1 MDNFYYNSGRKP
13 KRRSGIFA
21 PFLII
26 MCIVVILVLIVQIIS
41 GLKMQTNETKR
52 NQAFM
57 YTERGDI
64 KFQPWGQETWHDAY
78 NGALI
83 WEGDRI
89 RSGKDSYAVLE
100 FYDGSRSR
108 INEETELSV
117 EKIEAEKKA
126 INVELKLASGEIWIN
141 EKATE
146 ENLKFRVYTQ
156 HLDVVSLGTKFA
168 VAVSGE
174 EFVRVTDGEVKAMVY
189 DNFAEDPELLDS
201 VSIGVGQQI
210 SVSAADIDALE
221 SRKFVNLLEST
232 DDYWRVTEWY
242 LWNIREDENPT
253 VYRSLEGERSEGV
266 PPASSE
272 NDSAPAS
279 GTLVEG
285 QPSHNTASVPLPKVT
300 VTNPPVSPFE
310 LTERRIYLKGTVSL
324 DVTKVIVTE
333 FYEDPEGKPY
343 QLSKFVPGSGTW
355 NYAAGLDFGNLKS
368 GKNRF
373 VVQAYNGDGLVSDP
387 VEVVVNIPIQSDEA
401 DRGVAEVTLPVAE
414 EENAI
419 EETDIAD
426 EEDISESSTE
436 APSEGVTGP
445 IMEPATPTKS
455 ITKTQPVIVSFEDAE
470 KTKENYFVTTAER
483 VVINGNTG
491 GAKDVQKV
499 IVNGWPLSLYTSG
512 SMEWTYY
519 AKSSIN
525 TLQRGINVY
534 NVYTENSK
542 GERSLSLTF
551 TIEKR

>member
-13 KRRSGIFA
+13 RRRSGIFA

-26 MCIVVILVLIVQIIS
+26 MCMVVILVLIVQIIS
-41 GLKMQTNETKR
+41 GLKMQTDETKR

-64 KFQPWGQETWHDAY
+64 KFQPWGQETWHDSY

-100 FYDGSRSR
+100 FYDGSRIR

-126 INVELKLASGEIWIN
+126 INVELKLVSGEIWIN

-146 ENLKFRVYTQ
+146 ENLKFRVYTK

-168 VAVSGE
+168 IAVEDE

-201 VSIGVGQQI
+201 VSIGIGQQV

-253 VYRSLEGERSEGV
+253 VYRTSEGERSEGV
-266 PPASSE
+266 PPAPAE
-272 NDSAPAS
+272 GDSVPVS
-279 GTLVEG
+279 GTPVGG
-285 QPSHNTASVPLPKVT
+285 QPSHNEASVPLPKVT
-300 VTNPPVSPFE
+300 VTNPSISPFE
-310 LTERRIYLKGTVSL
+310 LTEQRIYLKGTVSL

-333 FYEDPEGKPY
+333 FYEDPKGKPY

-355 NYAAGLDFGNLKS
+355 NYAAGIDFGNLKP

-373 VVQAYNGDGLVSDP
+373 VVQAYSGDGLVSDP
-387 VEVVVNIPIQSDEA
+387 VEVIVNTSVQSEDENATLDVVVERGTDEAIAEQPAVVNED
-401 DRGVAEVTLPVAE
+401 AEVE
-414 EENAI
+414 YNERG
-419 EETDIAD
+419 TDV
-426 EEDISESSTE
+426 
-436 APSEGVTGP
+436 PL
-445 IMEPATPTKS
+445 EPATPTKS
-455 ITKTQPVIVSFEDAE
+455 ITKTQPVIVSFADAE
-470 KTKENYFVTTAER
+470 KTKENYFVTTMDR

-499 IVNGWPLSLYTSG
+499 IVNDWPLSLYTSG
-512 SMEWTYY
+512 SPEWTYY

-534 NVYTENSK
+534 NVYTEDSK

-551 TIEKR
+551 TIEKK